1 MQQLDLITSLPSR
14 LSCIILLGWL
24 KLKSVMA
31 LDSAYCSRSH
41 RSEFLELLE
50 SDEYYICEEISVSKG
65 LDVEKVFQRFGE
77 KIKIVEFDCVL
88 TSAEQNLVRSCSHNF
103 AHVSFSGND
112 SCTQE
117 LWNLLKINP
126 HIESLTVSCD
136 TLGVLPFKHTWVDLE
151 LPKLESL
158 SVSGYQIMDDIMNM
172 TKLGT
177 ILELDLHACEIAENI
192 LLQIAN
198 QCPRLQTLDLSNMR
212 TKPITDGT
220 LGAFASS
227 CPFIVELNI
236 FASRGI
242 TDIVILNVVQRIA
255 RFEHYRG

>member
-1 MQQLDLITSLPSR
+1 M
-14 LSCIILLGWL
+14 
-24 KLKSVMA
+24 
-31 LDSAYCSRSH
+31 
-41 RSEFLELLE
+41 
-50 SDEYYICEEISVSKG
+50 
-65 LDVEKVFQRFGE
+65 FQRFGE

-88 TSAEQNLVRSCSHNF
+88 TSAEENLVKSCSHNF
-103 AHVSFSGND
+103 SHVSFSGND

-117 LWNLLKINP
+117 LWNFLKINP
-126 HIESLTVSCD
+126 HIESLTVSSD